1 MGQSGKLPLH
11 KRYNENEMKKAIT
24 NRYRNIS
31 NAIPLQLKYLG
42 ESKEFAEIVKKLRKE
57 GWKDWHILLSIA
69 NRMFNLKNFIGKTGW
84 YPKTE
89 EEKKEVLTNF
99 KEDENFQ
106 PYGVS
111 KFAEKE
117 LQFHLRMSL
126 LASCKGM
133 GFEFRRRD
141 IKPEKIEKFLRI
153 RMKFFDLDIPHEKYF
168 PLADEGLYEN
178 KPT

>member
-11 KRYNENEMKKAIT
+11 KRYNENEMKKAIA

-42 ESKEFAEIVKKLRKE
+42 ESKEFAEIVKKLRKG

-89 EEKKEVLTNF
+89 EEKKEVFLNF
-99 KEDENFQ
+99 KEEENFQ
-106 PYGVS
+106 PFCVTE
-111 KFAEKE
+111 FTEKI
-117 LQFHLRMSL
+117 LYFHLEGAL
-126 LASCKGM
+126 IVSCEAM
-133 GFEFRRRD
+133 GFEFRKRE
-141 IKPEKIEKFLRI
+141 IKPEKIEKFLRM
-153 RMKFFDLDIPHEKYF
+153 RMKYFGLDIPHKTYF
-168 PLADEGLYEN
+168 PLAD
-178 KPT
+178 